1 MKIEPQHLAN
11 FRAALRAL
19 QPQLND
25 ATYWRYHSGNV
36 PPFVHTLLT
45 QPELADALAADAHAF
60 TTTNQE
66 VPTDH
71 IPAQQPVAAG
81 Q

>member
-25 ATYWRYHSGNV
+25 ATYWRYHSRNV

-60 TTTNQE
+60 STIKQE

-71 IPAQQPVAAG
+71 TADRQSIHSG